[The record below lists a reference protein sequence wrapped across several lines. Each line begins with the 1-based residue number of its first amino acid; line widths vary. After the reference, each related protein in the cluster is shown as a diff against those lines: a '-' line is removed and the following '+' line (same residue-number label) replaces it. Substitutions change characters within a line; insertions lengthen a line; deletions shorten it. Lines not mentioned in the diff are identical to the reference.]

1 MLINKEPD
9 TMLSQFTPCFS
20 SLSNDTTLKMSS
32 LTRNMLINV
41 SLLGLV
47 AAVWTRLV

>member
-32 LTRNMLINV
+32 LSFDIGRHFNLNTANY
-41 SLLGLV
+41 
-47 AAVWTRLV
+47 A